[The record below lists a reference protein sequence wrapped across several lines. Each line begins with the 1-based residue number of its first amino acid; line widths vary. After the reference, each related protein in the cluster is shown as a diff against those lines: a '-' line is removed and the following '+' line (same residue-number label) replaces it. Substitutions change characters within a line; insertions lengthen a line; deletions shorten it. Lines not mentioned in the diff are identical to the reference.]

1 MRKATIIYNPISGM
15 GSARRKI
22 AALKSGLQHC
32 GFQVELAGTAHRGD
46 AMALASSL
54 KPDTS
59 LLVVVGGD
67 GTLNEVV
74 NGLGPGSPDVAV
86 LPTGTGNVMAKEL
99 ALPKN
104 IDGICR
110 MVARG
115 GSRKLDV
122 ATVGGRRFLLVASI
136 GFDAQVTLIMSSER
150 KGCIGLHSYIG
161 PVIRTLLRYRPPTLH
176 VEVDGG
182 RTSRVGSLVIISNVS
197 SYGGP
202 LRVAPHAVPDDGL
215 LDICV
220 FKGNTR
226 SGIFR
231 YFWGAWWGRVG
242 MLDDVEYLRA
252 REITVTSDRKVPVQ
266 VDGDPAGFTPVT
278 FRLEKWRIPFLV
290 PRGKP
295 TDQRCE
301 A

>member
-1 MRKATIIYNPISGM
+1 MRKATVIYNPISGM
-15 GSARRKI
+15 GSAIRKI
-22 AALKSGLQHC
+22 AALKSGLERR
-32 GFQVELAGTAHRGD
+32 GLQVELAGTAHRGD

-59 LLVVVGGD
+59 LLIVVGGD
-67 GTLNEVV
+67 GTLNEVI
-74 NGLGPGSPDVAV
+74 NGLGPDSPDVAV

-99 ALPKN
+99 GLPKD

-115 GSRKLDV
+115 GSRSLDV
-122 ATVGGRRFLLVASI
+122 ATLGSRRFLLVASI

-161 PVIRTLLRYRPPTLH
+161 PVIRTLLRYRPPRLH
-176 VEVDGG
+176 VEIDGG

-202 LRVAPHAVPDDGL
+202 LLVAPHAVPDDGL

-226 SGIFR
+226 SGILR

-290 PRGKP
+290 PHGKP
-295 TDQRCE
+295 TDERCE